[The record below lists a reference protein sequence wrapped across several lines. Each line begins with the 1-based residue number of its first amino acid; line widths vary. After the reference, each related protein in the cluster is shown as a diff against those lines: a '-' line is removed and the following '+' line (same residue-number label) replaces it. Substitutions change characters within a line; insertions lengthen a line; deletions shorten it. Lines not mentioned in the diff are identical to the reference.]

1 MPSVPVNVGQTISHY
16 RLLRKLGSGGMGVVY
31 EAEDVNLARH
41 VALKFLPDELSED
54 PQALNRFRWEAR
66 AASALNH
73 PNICTVYEIGEV
85 ADQTFIAMELLEG
98 KTLGEV
104 LQGRPLPLED
114 VLDWSIQIAE
124 ALDAAHLKCVLHRD
138 IKPGNIFLLQRGRVK
153 LLDFGLAKPL
163 LERRLAQSVDAPTVP
178 LLLNSQHPDDR
189 GLTLGTVLHVPGANA
204 WERAG
209 RAQRRF
215 FLGRRVVPDEHRS
228 IALYRRH
235 DHGAVRYHPEPR
247 ATASRAIES

>member
-1 MPSVPVNVGQTISHY
+1 
-16 RLLRKLGSGGMGVVY
+16 
-31 EAEDVNLARH
+31 
-41 VALKFLPDELSED
+41 
-54 PQALNRFRWEAR
+54 
-66 AASALNH
+66 
-73 PNICTVYEIGEV
+73 
-85 ADQTFIAMELLEG
+85 MELLEG

-189 GLTLGTVLHVPGANA
+189 GLTLGTVSYMSPEQTLGKELDARSDVCSLGVVLYLMSTGELPFT
-204 WERAG
+204 G
-209 RAQRRF
+209 RTIKPVLAT
-215 FLGRRVVPDEHRS
+215 VMNH
-228 IALYRRH
+228 ARH
-235 DHGAVRYHPEPR
+235 PHG
-247 ATASRAIES
+247 